1 MTNLKLIEEKG
12 RDDLAKVYIA
22 KLEENKPPIEFAES
36 LQPPLSI
43 DEKWV
48 LMISCLYGCP
58 VQCLMCDAGWKYQG
72 KISKKAMLA
81 QIDHIVSKRYPNKE
95 IPTEK
100 FKIQF
105 ARMGEPAFNPDVLEV
120 LKALPTLYKMKRL
133 IPCVS
138 TIAPT
143 GQDDFFNNLINIK
156 NNQYTN
162 GNFQLQF
169 SIHCTDEDLRNKLI
183 PTNKWNFKEIADYG
197 EKFYKQGDR
206 KITLNFAISKQ
217 FPVDPNIIEKYFNP
231 EKFLIKITPL
241 NPTNNVEKN
250 ALDSALDTDNPDS
263 INDLV
268 KGFRNKGFEVII
280 SIGELEENQIGS
292 NCGQYIRVNG
302 N

>member
-1 MTNLKLIEEKG
+1 MAELQLIEEKG
-12 RDDLAKVYIA
+12 RDNLAKVYIA
-22 KLEENKPPIEFAES
+22 KLEEGKPPIEFAES

-72 KISKKAMLA
+72 KISKQAMLA
-81 QIDHIVSKRYPNKE
+81 QIDHIVSKRYPSGE
-95 IPTEK
+95 IPAEK

-105 ARMGEPAFNPDVLEV
+105 ARMGEPAFNLDVLEV
-120 LKALPTLYKMKRL
+120 LKELPTKYKMKRL

-138 TIAPT
+138 TIAP
-143 GQDDFFNNLINIK
+143 QDQDEFFTKLIEIK
-156 NNQYTN
+156 NNQFTN

-183 PTNKWNFKEIADYG
+183 PIDKWNFEQIAAYG
-197 EKFYKQGDR
+197 DKFYKQGDR

-217 FPVDPNIIEKYFNP
+217 FPVSPDVIAKYFNP
-231 EKFLIKITPL
+231 DKFLIKITPL

-250 ALDSALDTDNPDS
+250 ALDSALDPDNPNS
-263 INDLV
+263 INNLV
-268 KGFRNKGFEVII
+268 EGFRKHNFEVII